1 MPWWDWDVLR
11 RGSFSLDYVA
21 RRITFGPVP
30 DSPSA
35 VAFQANTPLL
45 TVDLAIGS
53 RTARLMVDTGAPRL
67 TLFPNRMRSRLPGFL
82 LKGATTMQTA
92 GGMSQARDVELAD
105 VRLGPTEWRHV
116 LALLVDVP
124 TTSYQGLDGL
134 LAPSSLAVK
143 SFDFDLQRNRLS
155 WKKE

>member
-1 MPWWDWDVLR
+1 M
-11 RGSFSLDYVA
+11 
-21 RRITFGPVP
+21 
-30 DSPSA
+30 
-35 VAFQANTPLL
+35 AFQANTPLL

-105 VRLGPTEWRHV
+105 VRLGPTEWRHFTDWIAG
-116 LALLVDVP
+116 LRSFLLSCLDP
-124 TTSYQGLDGL
+124 TG
-134 LAPSSLAVK
+134 
-143 SFDFDLQRNRLS
+143 
-155 WKKE
+155 